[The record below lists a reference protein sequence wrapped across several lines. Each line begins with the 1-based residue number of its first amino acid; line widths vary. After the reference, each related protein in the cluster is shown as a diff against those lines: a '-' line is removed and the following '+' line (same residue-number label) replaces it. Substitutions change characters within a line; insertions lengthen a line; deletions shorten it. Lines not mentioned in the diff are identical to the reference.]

1 MIDSHQDLDFKFC
14 ERYFEPWLEGKPF
27 SRNFT
32 SILIQQDAVLTCEL
46 AMHGPRL
53 LNTCEIIQRKQ
64 TADKFSSR
72 CSGASPTIPHAGI
85 WESQS
90 ADFPGLSSAGVTA
103 ALLPRG
109 RDAGGRAK
117 VAAPSRSPAA
127 PGTWRVVPSPPYHC
141 QVDGQKVSDLTKVMG
156 IWGSSPK
163 STEV

>member
-27 SRNFT
+27 SMNFT

-53 LNTCEIIQRKQ
+53 LNTCEVIQRKQ

-90 ADFPGLSSAGVTA
+90 ADFPRSVLGGSHCRSAAQGAGRWGTSQGRCSSSLSRCARDLAGSALA
-103 ALLPRG
+103 SLPLP
-109 RDAGGRAK
+109 GGR
-117 VAAPSRSPAA
+117 
-127 PGTWRVVPSPPYHC
+127 
-141 QVDGQKVSDLTKVMG
+141 TKG
-156 IWGSSPK
+156 I
-163 STEV
+163 

>member
-27 SRNFT
+27 SMNFT

-53 LNTCEIIQRKQ
+53 LNTCEVIQRKQ

-90 ADFPGLSSAGVTA
+90 ADFPRSVLGGSHCRSAAQG
-103 ALLPRG
+103 
-109 RDAGGRAK
+109 AGHWGTAK
-117 VAAPSRSPAA
+117 VAAPPRSPAA